1 MAIAGAGLLLVL
13 LVIGAE
19 LFGLSLSILYHLAV
33 GLVVGA
39 VARLVL
45 PGEEKIGLLGTAL
58 IGMAGGAGGHLVGR
72 ALHLGELL
80 QLGVSIALAATLLT
94 IVARPTASSRAR

>member
-1 MAIAGAGLLLVL
+1 MAIGGAVLLLLVL
-13 LVIGAE
+13 GAVAL
-19 LFGLSLSILYHLAV
+19 LFGLTFSLVYNLVI

-39 VARLVL
+39 LARLVL

-58 IGMAGGAGGHLVGR
+58 IGMAGGAGGHLLGR

-80 QLGVSIALAATLLT
+80 SFGISVALAAGLLT
-94 IVARPTASSRAR
+94 VLGFRAK